1 MILIRLTQN
10 LFLGQKD
17 ALYFYNPE
25 GRGQCYVLDGRKKI
39 LNWSRGYLAVAIA
52 DGSNK
57 DSVTI
62 FDVQNKIICFSAPVK
77 SLISICAEWGTV
89 LLISADGKIIQ
100 LVEKDLQSKLQILFK
115 KNFYDVAIKLAR
127 SQNLGK
133 EGLVDIFRQYGD
145 HLYEKGDHS
154 GAIDQYEKTIGCLEP
169 SYVIRKYLDTQK
181 IHNLTA
187 YLQALHRKVRKT
199 SINVD

>member
-1 MILIRLTQN
+1 M
-10 LFLGQKD
+10 
-17 ALYFYNPE
+17 
-25 GRGQCYVLDGRKKI
+25 DGRKKI

-77 SLISICAEWGTV
+77 TLISICAEWGTV

-187 YLQALHRKVRKT
+187 YLQALHRKVLYFLCLRIIAMFGGGEARLRMT
-199 SINVD
+199 R